1 MQKKTGVDL
10 LLSDQTVVVILHLLP
25 LLRGRGEDGL
35 EDLELLLVDSLV
47 AVLVQHGEG
56 DLEAREG
63 FDEDGEEEEVL
74 GVGDDPPVPEGP
86 EHVVRVLPDV
96 RGTRLH
102 PGQVSV
108 SQIPPLQPR
117 LGFRLHDGLEEVL
130 GSHVDPAP
138 VLNTGELDEPLLPAG
153 QLPLLQLLP
162 PGLQAHHPPGA
173 RHGELA
179 GVDDGV
185 DEGGATQEAGQ
196 GEGESPGGVGER
208 LEPGDWRRQ
217 Q

>member
-1 MQKKTGVDL
+1 MQQETGVDL
-10 LLSDQTVVVILHLLP
+10 LVPGKSVVVLLRLLP
-25 LLRGRGEDGL
+25 LLGGRGEDGL
-35 EDLELLLVDSLV
+35 EDLELLLVDPLV

-74 GVGDDPPVPEGP
+74 GVGDDPLVAEGP
-86 EHVVRVLPDV
+86 KHAVRVLPDV
-96 RGTRLH
+96 RGALPH
-102 PGQVSV
+102 PRQLSV
-108 SQIPPLQPR
+108 SEVPPFQSGLR
-117 LGFRLHDGLEEVL
+117 FRLHDGLEEVL
-130 GSHVDPAP
+130 RSHVDPAS
-138 VLNTGELDEPLLPAG
+138 VLSTGELDEPLLSAG

-208 LEPGDWRRQ
+208 LEPGDWWGQ